1 VELRQEDEVLFHN
14 ESRVSIRTLELDQ
27 SPDPEEPG
35 TRFYRFVLNGVSIF
49 ARGADWIPADSFV
62 GAIEDERYEKLLLA
76 AKEANMNMLRL
87 WGGGIYEYD
96 IFYDLCDSVGLLV
109 WQDFMFA
116 CAVYPE
122 EPDSFVS
129 EVEAEASYQVR
140 RLRSHPW
147 YVDFSMISQAEGLK
161 FALEHFRRRKPHCS
175 GN

>member
-1 VELRQEDEVLFHN
+1 MELRQEDEVLFHN